1 MTTLNGIN
9 MQRQSLSILPHDQV
23 LIFPSILAADFSRL
37 GEEIRAAAA
46 AGADGFHVDVMDGHF
61 VPNISFGLPVLEAI
75 RPCSS
80 LAYDVHLMITD
91 PDQFVEAF
99 AKAGADNITFHIE
112 LAKDIRGILRQIH
125 ALGMTAGLSLRPGTP
140 AETVL
145 PYLDEV
151 DLILVMTV
159 EPGFGGQSFRAEMM
173 PKLAQL
179 RQAIDASGRPIHLE
193 VDGGITAATAPLAIG
208 HGARMLVAGT
218 SVFRAKEGM
227 AAAIRTLRGQ

>member
-1 MTTLNGIN
+1 
-9 MQRQSLSILPHDQV
+9 MQRQSLLALPHDRV
-23 LIFPSILAADFSRL
+23 SIFPSILASDFSRL
-37 GEEIRAAAA
+37 GEEIRAAEA

-61 VPNISFGLPVLEAI
+61 VPNISFGLPVIESI

-80 LAYDVHLMITD
+80 LPYDVHLMITD
-91 PDQFVEAF
+91 PDRFVETF
-99 AKAGADNITFHIE
+99 AKAGADNITFHVE
-112 LAKDIRGILRQIH
+112 LDKDIRGIIRQIH

-140 AETVL
+140 AAAVL

-151 DLILVMTV
+151 DLVLVMTV
-159 EPGFGGQSFRAEMM
+159 EPGFGGQSFREETM
-173 PKLAQL
+173 PKLAQV

-193 VDGGITAATAPLAIG
+193 VDGGITAATAPLAIR

-218 SVFRAKEGM
+218 SVFRAKDGM